1 MPSEEVATANAT
13 DEVEAV
19 DEVTENSAEDSVGS
33 SDDSVEPTKAPEE
46 SERPE
51 AAADDAPAADV
62 SDAEDAP
69 ETKAEPE
76 TTDEAESPADA
87 ALAAVAR
94 QSEAFRSALALTLD
108 QVRNELDVRAARED
122 GTGARA
128 AVELGRFAAGRI
140 DPERF
145 AMLTSASASEDD
157 SWLEPARRALETLR
171 AVKARG
177 EGLFGARVETGGD
190 LYAEVD
196 RALAD
201 AGRAFGAA
209 RLFELA
215 RAGKYVAAEHDP
227 MLTAFPFRRWSAA
240 ERAKAPPL
248 VVEVDG
254 KDLVVGGLAGFLDGT
269 VKLVLVVRGA
279 SPAAPLVRLVTPGIL
294 VLQTSD
300 AEELQLVGKT
310 AGPAIAAL
318 VPEEAG
324 SFLHQPA
331 AGGARVDVRHVP
343 EEEPKKSLGQI
354 SAFQQAEELGLLA
367 ALAASAAEMGRP
379 TAATEAAPAGSA
391 GIPGSAAG
399 AEASPQR
406 PAEPVEVLAAW
417 LLKQADLSDLE
428 G

>member
-1 MPSEEVATANAT
+1 MPSEEVATANVT
-13 DEVEAV
+13 DDVM
-19 DEVTENSAEDSVGS
+19 DDSTETPEES
-33 SDDSVEPTKAPEE
+33 SEDSVEPSQPPEE
-46 SERPE
+46 PERPE
-51 AAADDAPAADV
+51 ASSEAAP
-62 SDAEDAP
+62 S
-69 ETKAEPE
+69 TGAEPE
-76 TTDEAESPADA
+76 SPDMSETTDDGGETADEGERLADA

-94 QSEAFRSALALTLD
+94 QREAFRSALALTLD

-128 AVELGRFAAGRI
+128 AAELGRFAAGRI

-145 AMLTSASASEDD
+145 AALTSASASEDD

-171 AVKARG
+171 AVKARAD
-177 EGLFGARVETGGD
+177 GLFSARVETGGD

-209 RLFELA
+209 RLFYLA
-215 RAGKYVAAEHDP
+215 RAGKYVATEHDS
-227 MLTAFPFRRWSAA
+227 MLSAFPFRRWSAA

-248 VVEVDG
+248 VIEVDG

-279 SPAAPLVRLVTPGIL
+279 SPPAPLVRLVTPGIL
-294 VLQTSD
+294 VLQTSE
-300 AEELQLVGKT
+300 AEELEVVGRT

-331 AGGARVDVRHVP
+331 AGGARVEVRRIP
-343 EEEPKKSLGQI
+343 EEEPKRGLGQI

-367 ALAASAAEMGRP
+367 ALAANAADTGSGPGEAAEAGAAG
-379 TAATEAAPAGSA
+379 TAGA
-391 GIPGSAAG
+391 PGSAPGTGDA
-399 AEASPQR
+399 PQR
-406 PAEPVEVLAAW
+406 PAEPVDKLAAW
-417 LLKQADLSDLE
+417 LLKQADLSDLD

>member
-1 MPSEEVATANAT
+1 MPSEEVATADAT
-13 DEVEAV
+13 DEVDEVIEDSLDTPDTAEASEV
-19 DEVTENSAEDSVGS
+19 DE
-33 SDDSVEPTKAPEE
+33 APDI
-46 SERPE
+46 
-51 AAADDAPAADV
+51 AD
-62 SDAEDAP
+62 EAP
-69 ETKAEPE
+69 ETA
-76 TTDEAESPADA
+76 DEEEGPADA
-87 ALAAVAR
+87 ALAAVTR
-94 QSEAFRSALALTLD
+94 QREAFRSALALTLD

-128 AVELGRFAAGRI
+128 AAELGRFAAGRI

-145 AMLTSASASEDD
+145 AALTSASASEDD

-171 AVKARG
+171 AVKARAD
-177 EGLFGARVETGGD
+177 GLFSAHVETGGD

-227 MLTAFPFRRWSAA
+227 MLSAFPFRRWSAA

-269 VKLVLVVRGA
+269 VKIVLVVREA
-279 SPAAPLVRLVTPGIL
+279 SPPAPLVRLVTPGIL
-294 VLQTSD
+294 VLQTSEP
-300 AEELQLVGKT
+300 EELQIVGKT

-331 AGGARVDVRHVP
+331 AGGARVEVRRIP
-343 EEEPKKSLGQI
+343 EEEPKKGLGQI

-367 ALAASAAEMGRP
+367 ALAASAAETGGVP
-379 TAATEAAPAGSA
+379 GATTGAGPAGATGPSGA
-391 GIPGSAAG
+391 AAG
-399 AEASPQR
+399 AEAALQP
-406 PAEPVEVLAAW
+406 PAEPVDMLAAW

>member
-1 MPSEEVATANAT
+1 MPSEEVATADAT
-13 DEVEAV
+13 DEVDEVIEDSLDTPDTAEASEV
-19 DEVTENSAEDSVGS
+19 DE
-33 SDDSVEPTKAPEE
+33 APDI
-46 SERPE
+46 
-51 AAADDAPAADV
+51 AD
-62 SDAEDAP
+62 EAP
-69 ETKAEPE
+69 ETA
-76 TTDEAESPADA
+76 DEEEGPADA
-87 ALAAVAR
+87 ALAAVTR
-94 QSEAFRSALALTLD
+94 QREAFRSALALTLD

-128 AVELGRFAAGRI
+128 AAELGRFAAGRI

-145 AMLTSASASEDD
+145 AALTSASASEDD

-171 AVKARG
+171 AVKARAD
-177 EGLFGARVETGGD
+177 GLFSAHVETGGD

-227 MLTAFPFRRWSAA
+227 MLSAFPFRRWSAA

-269 VKLVLVVRGA
+269 VK
-279 SPAAPLVRLVTPGIL
+279 IL
-294 VLQTSD
+294 VLQTSEP
-300 AEELQLVGKT
+300 EELQIVGKT

-331 AGGARVDVRHVP
+331 AGGARVEVRRIP
-343 EEEPKKSLGQI
+343 EEEPKKGLGQI

-367 ALAASAAEMGRP
+367 ALAASAAETGGVP
-379 TAATEAAPAGSA
+379 GATTGAGPAGATGPSGA
-391 GIPGSAAG
+391 VAG
-399 AEASPQR
+399 AEDIPQR
-406 PAEPVEVLAAW
+406 PAEPVDMLAAW

>member
-1 MPSEEVATANAT
+1 MPSEEVATADVT
-13 DEVEAV
+13 DEVDAADAV
-19 DEVTENSAEDSVGS
+19 DESIEDSV
-33 SDDSVEPTKAPEE
+33 DESVESPQAPEGEAPEE
-46 SERPE
+46 PE
-51 AAADDAPAADV
+51 A
-62 SDAEDAP
+62 
-69 ETKAEPE
+69 
-76 TTDEAESPADA
+76 DEASDTPENTDIAEGPVDA
-87 ALAAVAR
+87 ALAAVGR
-94 QSEAFRSALALTLD
+94 QREAFRSALALTLD
-108 QVRNELDVRAARED
+108 QVRTELDVRAARED

-128 AVELGRFAAGRI
+128 AAELGRFAAGRI

-145 AMLTSASASEDD
+145 AALTSASASDDD

-177 EGLFGARVETGGD
+177 DRLFSAAVGPGGD

-215 RAGKYVAAEHDP
+215 RAGKYVATEHDP
-227 MLTAFPFRRWSAA
+227 MLGGFPFRRWSAA

-279 SPAAPLVRLVTPGIL
+279 SPPAPLVRLVTPGIL
-294 VLQTSD
+294 VLQTSE
-300 AEELQLVGKT
+300 APELELVGKT
-310 AGPAIAAL
+310 TGPAIAAL

-331 AGGARVDVRHVP
+331 AGGARVEVRRIP
-343 EEEPKKSLGQI
+343 EEEPKKGLGQI

-367 ALAASAAEMGRP
+367 ALAE
-379 TAATEAAPAGSA
+379 
-391 GIPGSAAG
+391 SAAG
-399 AEASPQR
+399 TGTAEAG
-406 PAEPVEVLAAW
+406 PAGAAGT
-417 LLKQADLSDLE
+417 AVGRS
-428 G
+428 

>member
-1 MPSEEVATANAT
+1 MPSEEVATADVT
-13 DEVEAV
+13 DEV
-19 DEVTENSAEDSVGS
+19 DEVIEGSAS
-33 SDDSVEPTKAPEE
+33 SDADEG
-46 SERPE
+46 ERL
-51 AAADDAPAADV
+51 
-62 SDAEDAP
+62 
-69 ETKAEPE
+69 
-76 TTDEAESPADA
+76 ADA
-87 ALAAVAR
+87 ALASVTR
-94 QSEAFRSALALTLD
+94 QREAFRSALALTLD

-128 AVELGRFAAGRI
+128 AAELGRFAAGRI

-145 AMLTSASASEDD
+145 AALTSASASEDD

-171 AVKARG
+171 AVKARRD
-177 EGLFGARVETGGD
+177 GLFSARVETGDD

-227 MLTAFPFRRWSAA
+227 MLSAFPFRRWSAA

-248 VVEVDG
+248 IVEVDG

-279 SPAAPLVRLVTPGIL
+279 SPPAPLVRLVTPGIL
-294 VLQTSD
+294 VLQTSE
-300 AEELQLVGKT
+300 AEELEVVGKT
-310 AGPAIAAL
+310 TGPAIAAL

-331 AGGARVDVRHVP
+331 AGGARVEVRHIP
-343 EEEPKKSLGQI
+343 EEEPKRGLGQI

-367 ALAASAAEMGRP
+367 ALAASAAETGGGP
-379 TAATEAAPAGSA
+379 GAATGATTEATGASGP
-391 GIPGSAAG
+391 AAG
-399 AEASPQR
+399 TEDAPQK
-406 PAEPVEVLAAW
+406 PAEPVDKLAAW

>member
-1 MPSEEVATANAT
+1 MPSEEVATADAT
-13 DEVEAV
+13 DEV
-19 DEVTENSAEDSVGS
+19 DEVIEDSVE
-33 SDDSVEPTKAPEE
+33 DSVEPSQAPEE
-46 SERPE
+46 PESPETASETAPSAEAEPERPE
-51 AAADDAPAADV
+51 APETAEEGAEPAESAAADAP
-62 SDAEDAP
+62 SDA
-69 ETKAEPE
+69 
-76 TTDEAESPADA
+76 DEGERLADA

-94 QSEAFRSALALTLD
+94 QREAFRSALALTLD
-108 QVRNELDVRAARED
+108 QVRNELDVQDARED

-128 AVELGRFAAGRI
+128 AAELGRFAADRI

-145 AMLTSASASEDD
+145 AALTSASASEDD
-157 SWLEPARRALETLR
+157 SWLEPAQRALETLR
-171 AVKARG
+171 AVKDRG
-177 EGLFGARVETGGD
+177 DGLFGTLVETGGD

-227 MLTAFPFRRWSAA
+227 MLAAFPFRRWSAA

-248 VVEVDG
+248 IVEVDG
-254 KDLVVGGLAGFLDGT
+254 RDLVVGGLAGFLDGT
-269 VKLVLVVRGA
+269 LKLVLVVRGA
-279 SPAAPLVRLVTPGIL
+279 SPPAPLVRLVTPGIL
-294 VLQTSD
+294 VLQTSE
-300 AEELQLVGKT
+300 ALELELVGKT

-331 AGGARVDVRHVP
+331 AGGARVEVRHIP
-343 EEEPKKSLGQI
+343 EEEPKRGLGQI

-367 ALAASAAEMGRP
+367 ALAASAAEAGGGP
-379 TAATEAAPAGSA
+379 GAATA
-391 GIPGSAAG
+391 PGSAAG
-399 AEASPQR
+399 IEDVPQR
-406 PAEPVEVLAAW
+406 PAEPVDKLAAW

>member
-1 MPSEEVATANAT
+1 M
-13 DEVEAV
+13 
-19 DEVTENSAEDSVGS
+19 
-33 SDDSVEPTKAPEE
+33 EPPQAPEE
-46 SERPE
+46 AERPE
-51 AAADDAPAADV
+51 TSSETA
-62 SDAEDAP
+62 SSAE
-69 ETKAEPE
+69 AEPE
-76 TTDEAESPADA
+76 SPEAPDADEGAEPTQASAADAPSDADEGERPADA

-94 QSEAFRSALALTLD
+94 QREAFRSALALTLD
-108 QVRNELDVRAARED
+108 QVRNELDVRAAQED

-128 AVELGRFAAGRI
+128 AAELGRFAAGRI

-145 AMLTSASASEDD
+145 AALTSASALEDD

-177 EGLFGARVETGGD
+177 DGLFSARVETGGD

-227 MLTAFPFRRWSAA
+227 MLSAFPFRRWSAA

-248 VVEVDG
+248 IVEVDG

-279 SPAAPLVRLVTPGIL
+279 SPPAPLVRLVTPGIL
-294 VLQTSD
+294 VLQTSE
-300 AEELQLVGKT
+300 AEELELVGWT

-318 VPEEAG
+318 VPQEAG

-331 AGGARVDVRHVP
+331 AGGARVEVRHIP
-343 EEEPKKSLGQI
+343 EEEPKRGLGQI

-367 ALAASAAEMGRP
+367 ALAASAAETGGGP
-379 TAATEAAPAGSA
+379 GAATGAGPAGAAGTSGPAA
-391 GIPGSAAG
+391 GI
-399 AEASPQR
+399 EAVPQR
-406 PAEPVEVLAAW
+406 PTEPVDKLAAW

>member
-1 MPSEEVATANAT
+1 MPSEEVATAAAT
-13 DEVEAV
+13 DEVI
-19 DEVTENSAEDSVGS
+19 EDAME
-33 SDDSVEPTKAPEE
+33 DSVEPSQAPEE

-51 AAADDAPAADV
+51 ASSEAAPAAEAAA
-62 SDAEDAP
+62 SDASEAP
-69 ETKAEPE
+69 ETTAATAAPE
-76 TTDEAESPADA
+76 SADEQERPADA

-94 QSEAFRSALALTLD
+94 EREAFRSALALTLD
-108 QVRNELDVRAARED
+108 QVRNDLDVRAARED

-128 AVELGRFAAGRI
+128 AAELGHFAAGRI

-145 AMLTSASASEDD
+145 AALTSAAQSEDD
-157 SWLEPARRALETLR
+157 SWLEPARRALDTLR
-171 AVKARG
+171 AVKARRD
-177 EGLFGARVETGGD
+177 GLFSAQVEPGGD

-209 RLFELA
+209 RVFELA
-215 RAGKYVAAEHDP
+215 RAGKYAAAEHDP
-227 MLTAFPFRRWSAA
+227 MLSAFPFRRWSAA

-279 SPAAPLVRLVTPGIL
+279 SPPAPLVRLVTPGIL
-294 VLQTSD
+294 VLQTSE
-300 AEELQLVGKT
+300 AEELEVVGRT

-331 AGGARVDVRHVP
+331 AGGARVEVRHIP
-343 EEEPKKSLGQI
+343 KEEPKRGLGQI

-367 ALAASAAEMGRP
+367 ALAASTTDTAGGPGPAAETGAAG
-379 TAATEAAPAGSA
+379 TAGAPV
-391 GIPGSAAG
+391 SAAG
-399 AEASPQR
+399 AEVPQQQ
-406 PAEPVEVLAAW
+406 PAEPVDKLAAW
-417 LLKQADLSDLE
+417 LLKQADLSDL

>member
-1 MPSEEVATANAT
+1 MPSEEVATADVT
-13 DEVEAV
+13 DEVDAADAV
-19 DEVTENSAEDSVGS
+19 DESIEDSG
-33 SDDSVEPTKAPEE
+33 DESVESSQAPEAEAPEE
-46 SERPE
+46 PE
-51 AAADDAPAADV
+51 A
-62 SDAEDAP
+62 
-69 ETKAEPE
+69 
-76 TTDEAESPADA
+76 DEASDTPENTDIAEGPVDA
-87 ALAAVAR
+87 ALASVGR
-94 QSEAFRSALALTLD
+94 QREAFRSALALTLD
-108 QVRNELDVRAARED
+108 QVRTELDVRAARED

-128 AVELGRFAAGRI
+128 

-145 AMLTSASASEDD
+145 AALTSASATEDD

-177 EGLFGARVETGGD
+177 DGLFSVSVEPGGD
-190 LYAEVD
+190 LYADVD

-215 RAGKYVAAEHDP
+215 RAGKYVATEHDP
-227 MLTAFPFRRWSAA
+227 MLAGFPFRRWSAA

-269 VKLVLVVRGA
+269 VKLVLVVREA
-279 SPAAPLVRLVTPGIL
+279 SPPAPLVRLVTPGIL

-300 AEELQLVGKT
+300 AEELHVVGKT

-331 AGGARVDVRHVP
+331 AGGARVEVRRIP
-343 EEEPKKSLGQI
+343 EEEPKRALGQI

-367 ALAASAAEMGRP
+367 ALAASAAETGGP
-379 TAATEAAPAGSA
+379 DATTGAGPAGTA
-391 GIPGSAAG
+391 GATSSAAG
-399 AEASPQR
+399 AEDALQR
-406 PAEPVEVLAAW
+406 PAEPVDKLAAW

>member
-1 MPSEEVATANAT
+1 MRRE
-13 DEVEAV
+13 
-19 DEVTENSAEDSVGS
+19 G
-33 SDDSVEPTKAPEE
+33 
-46 SERPE
+46 
-51 AAADDAPAADV
+51 
-62 SDAEDAP
+62 
-69 ETKAEPE
+69 
-76 TTDEAESPADA
+76 
-87 ALAAVAR
+87 R
-94 QSEAFRSALALTLD
+94 QREAFRSALALTLD
-108 QVRNELDVRAARED
+108 QVRTELDVRAARED

-128 AVELGRFAAGRI
+128 AAELGRFAAGRI

-145 AMLTSASASEDD
+145 AALTSASASDDD

-177 EGLFGARVETGGD
+177 DRLFSAAVGPGGD

-215 RAGKYVAAEHDP
+215 RAGKYVATEHDP
-227 MLTAFPFRRWSAA
+227 MLAGFPFRRWSAA

-279 SPAAPLVRLVTPGIL
+279 SPPAPLVRLVTPGIL
-294 VLQTSD
+294 VLQTSE
-300 AEELQLVGKT
+300 APELELVGKT
-310 AGPAIAAL
+310 TGPAIAAL

-331 AGGARVDVRHVP
+331 AGGARVEVRRIP
-343 EEEPKKSLGQI
+343 EEEPKKGLGQI

-367 ALAASAAEMGRP
+367 ALAE
-379 TAATEAAPAGSA
+379 
-391 GIPGSAAG
+391 SAAG
-399 AEASPQR
+399 TGTAEAGPAGAAGTAVGTADVPQR
-406 PAEPVEVLAAW
+406 PAEPVDKLAAW

>member
-1 MPSEEVATANAT
+1 MPSEEVATADAT
-13 DEVEAV
+13 DEV
-19 DEVTENSAEDSVGS
+19 DEVIEDSVE
-33 SDDSVEPTKAPEE
+33 DSMEPPQAPEE
-46 SERPE
+46 PERPE
-51 AAADDAPAADV
+51 ASSETAP
-62 SDAEDAP
+62 SAE
-69 ETKAEPE
+69 AEPE
-76 TTDEAESPADA
+76 GPEAPEAAETPETADEGERPADA
-87 ALAAVAR
+87 ALAAVTR
-94 QSEAFRSALALTLD
+94 QREAFRSALALTLD
-108 QVRNELDVRAARED
+108 QVRNELDVRDARED

-128 AVELGRFAAGRI
+128 AAELGRFAAGRI

-145 AMLTSASASEDD
+145 AALTSASASEDD
-157 SWLEPARRALETLR
+157 SWLEPAKRALETLR

-177 EGLFGARVETGGD
+177 DGLFSARVETGGD

-215 RAGKYVAAEHDP
+215 RAGKYVATEHDP
-227 MLTAFPFRRWSAA
+227 MLAAFPFRRWSAA

-254 KDLVVGGLAGFLDGT
+254 RDLVVGGLAGFLDGT
-269 VKLVLVVRGA
+269 VKLVLVVREA
-279 SPAAPLVRLVTPGIL
+279 SPPAPLVRLVTPGIL
-294 VLQTSD
+294 VLQTSE
-300 AEELQLVGKT
+300 AEELQVVGKT

-331 AGGARVDVRHVP
+331 AGGARVEVRRIP
-343 EEEPKKSLGQI
+343 EEEPKRGLGQI

-367 ALAASAAEMGRP
+367 ALAASAAEAGGGP
-379 TAATEAAPAGSA
+379 GATAGVTTGAGPAGATGAS
-391 GIPGSAAG
+391 GSAAG
-399 AEASPQR
+399 IEDVPQR
-406 PAEPVEVLAAW
+406 PAEPVDKLAAW

>member
-1 MPSEEVATANAT
+1 MPSEEVATADAT
-13 DEVEAV
+13 DEVDEVIEDSLDTPDTAEASEV
-19 DEVTENSAEDSVGS
+19 DE
-33 SDDSVEPTKAPEE
+33 APDI
-46 SERPE
+46 
-51 AAADDAPAADV
+51 AD
-62 SDAEDAP
+62 EAP
-69 ETKAEPE
+69 ETA
-76 TTDEAESPADA
+76 DEEEGPADA
-87 ALAAVAR
+87 ALAAVTR
-94 QSEAFRSALALTLD
+94 QREAFRSALALTLD
-108 QVRNELDVRAARED
+108 QVRNELDVQAARED

-128 AVELGRFAAGRI
+128 AAELGRFAAGRI

-145 AMLTSASASEDD
+145 AALTSASASEDD

-171 AVKARG
+171 AVKTRAD
-177 EGLFGARVETGGD
+177 GLFSARVETGGD
-190 LYAEVD
+190 LYSEVD

-215 RAGKYVAAEHDP
+215 RAGKYVEAEHDP
-227 MLTAFPFRRWSAA
+227 MLSAFPFRRWSAA

-269 VKLVLVVRGA
+269 VKIVLVVREA
-279 SPAAPLVRLVTPGIL
+279 SPPAPLVRLVTPGIL
-294 VLQTSD
+294 VLQTSEP
-300 AEELQLVGKT
+300 EELQIVGKT

-331 AGGARVDVRHVP
+331 AGGARVEVRRIP
-343 EEEPKKSLGQI
+343 EEEPKKALGQI

-367 ALAASAAEMGRP
+367 ALAASAAETGGDRGASTGATSAGA
-379 TAATEAAPAGSA
+379 TAAS
-391 GIPGSAAG
+391 GSAAG
-399 AEASPQR
+399 AEAALQQ
-406 PAEPVEVLAAW
+406 PAEPVDKLAAW